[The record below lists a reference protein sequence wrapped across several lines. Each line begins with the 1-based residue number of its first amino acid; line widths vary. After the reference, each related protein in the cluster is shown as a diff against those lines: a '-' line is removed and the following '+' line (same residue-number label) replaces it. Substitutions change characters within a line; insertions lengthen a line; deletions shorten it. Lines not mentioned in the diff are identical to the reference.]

1 MDAHAVRGLPW
12 VCADALL
19 SRLFREFLRWQT
31 LCDEGR
37 VAANGRVHVTAI
49 LPELVPAT
57 LPVRVRNLPLRG
69 RLELARQIQGLGA
82 DMLTQTLPQRHV
94 SEFAAEVREG
104 LTKSGQRE
112 LPSKYLYDEVGSALF
127 EAISVLPEYGL
138 TRADARLL
146 EKHAR
151 EIVGLLPS
159 PVHVAELGSGSGK
172 KTRWILEALS
182 RRGKTY
188 YFPIEISP
196 SALAACEKELGQ
208 IDLVSIVGYEQ
219 PYLEGLRRVA
229 EGRSNGDH
237 LLVLFLGSTIGN
249 FDRDAGEEFLG
260 SVRGILRKGDALLL
274 GTDLEKRVED
284 QLLAYDDP
292 TGVTAAFNLNLL
304 GRINRE
310 LGADFDLPC
319 FRHEARWN
327 AIERR
332 MEMHLVSHCRQRV
345 EIPAAGLRL
354 SLDEDE
360 TIWTESSH
368 KYKIGEAAEM
378 AARTGFRCE
387 GQWVDKEWPFA
398 QNLLVV
404 Q

>member
-1 MDAHAVRGLPW
+1 
-12 VCADALL
+12 
-19 SRLFREFLRWQT
+19 
-31 LCDEGR
+31 
-37 VAANGRVHVTAI
+37 
-49 LPELVPAT
+49 
-57 LPVRVRNLPLRG
+57 
-69 RLELARQIQGLGA
+69 
-82 DMLTQTLPQRHV
+82 MLTQTLPQRHV
-94 SEFAAEVREG
+94 SEFAADVREG

-127 EAISVLPEYGL
+127 EVISVLPEYGL

-146 EKHAR
+146 KKHAR

-182 RRGKTY
+182 QRQRTY

-208 IDLVSIVGYEQ
+208 IDLVSVVGHEQ
-219 PYLEGLRRVA
+219 PYLEGLRTVA
-229 EGRSNGDH
+229 EGRAKGDR

-260 SVRGILRKGDALLL
+260 SVRNILRKGDALLL

-292 TGVTAAFNLNLL
+292 AGVTAAFNLNLL
-304 GRINRE
+304 ARINRD
-310 LGADFDLPC
+310 LGGDFDLAG

-332 MEMHLVSHCRQRV
+332 IEMHLRSTSRQRV
-345 EIPAAGLRL
+345 EIPAAGLRV

-368 KYKIGEAAEM
+368 KYHIGEAAQM
-378 AARTGFRCE
+378 AERTGFRCD
-387 GQWVDKEWPFA
+387 GQWVDEEWPFA
-398 QNLLVV
+398 QNLLIAE
-404 Q
+404 